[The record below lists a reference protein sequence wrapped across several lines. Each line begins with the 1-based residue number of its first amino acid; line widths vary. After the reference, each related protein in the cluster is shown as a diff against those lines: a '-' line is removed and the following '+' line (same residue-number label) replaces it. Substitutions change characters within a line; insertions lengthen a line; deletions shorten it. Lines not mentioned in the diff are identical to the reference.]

1 MSQQINLFNPA
12 LLKRKDYFSAANLLI
27 LFAFSLCV
35 IAISFVYLRSQ
46 VAQARSAS
54 EQASL
59 KLTSM
64 TNQVNALREARAA
77 KIQNPALAQELTL
90 IEASLLRRHQIAQ
103 ILQNSQ
109 FGNTH
114 GYSTYL
120 SAFARQV
127 PTNLWLTGFTLE
139 GAGYDL
145 ILHGRTLQ
153 AELVPL
159 YVTQLKRE
167 PIMQGK
173 TFSTLHME
181 RPLLPVPAAISAV
194 DPKKMPEP
202 APYLEFQLHSSG
214 MADKA
219 DKEKTA
225 GAKPQ

>member
-1 MSQQINLFNPA
+1 MSQQINLFNPT

-109 FGNTH
+109 FGNTD

-120 SAFARQV
+120 SAFCASGSDQFVVDRLDLRRCRIRFNSAR
-127 PTNLWLTGFTLE
+127 THF
-139 GAGYDL
+139 A
-145 ILHGRTLQ
+145 
-153 AELVPL
+153 
-159 YVTQLKRE
+159 
-167 PIMQGK
+167 
-173 TFSTLHME
+173 S
-181 RPLLPVPAAISAV
+181 
-194 DPKKMPEP
+194 
-202 APYLEFQLHSSG
+202 
-214 MADKA
+214 
-219 DKEKTA
+219 
-225 GAKPQ
+225 